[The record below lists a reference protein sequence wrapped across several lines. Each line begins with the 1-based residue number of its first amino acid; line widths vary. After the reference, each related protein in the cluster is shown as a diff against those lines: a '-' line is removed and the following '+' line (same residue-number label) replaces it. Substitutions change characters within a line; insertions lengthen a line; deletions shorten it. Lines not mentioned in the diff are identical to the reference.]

1 MFNIIV
7 TMFNNGIQLC
17 LCIYIDL
24 YINWIY
30 INIGYIL
37 DSNNLI
43 FIGL

>member
-1 MFNIIV
+1 MMEYSYACVF
-7 TMFNNGIQLC
+7 T
-17 LCIYIDL
+17 Y
-24 YINWIY
+24 IY